1 MNDYVCVKLSIELT
15 FGCDDC
21 QSVMI
26 NLQNF
31 QELSST
37 TTSQRPMH
45 EYHEDTAFSRPTARV
60 ETSYMTPVGVHLEDS
75 VSDRQVTEAFHAGEN
90 LQDLNILIKCD

>member
-21 QSVMI
+21 RSVMI

-37 TTSQRPMH
+37 TTSQRPVH
-45 EYHEDTAFSRPTARV
+45 EYHEDTAFSRRMAGV
-60 ETSYMTPVGVHLEDS
+60 ETSYVTPVGVHLKDS
-75 VSDRQVTEAFHAGEN
+75 VSSRQAFHAGEN
-90 LQDLNILIKCD
+90 LQDLNFLIMCD